1 MPILYWT
8 TKDIKEFVEQE
19 HIQCHPLY
27 YDDNG
32 EFHPE
37 RRLGCIGC
45 PLISPSKR
53 MEQLKQHPKF
63 ILQYAKNVYIYRET
77 QTKKRM
83 DKGMSYEEAFE
94 PFALFEDE
102 YGAVFFNLFCKN
114 KEEYIRKTTGL
125 FGRMDVKQFLEDYFK
140 IDLP

>member
-1 MPILYWT
+1 
-8 TKDIKEFVEQE
+8 
-19 HIQCHPLY
+19 
-27 YDDNG
+27 
-32 EFHPE
+32 
-37 RRLGCIGC
+37 
-45 PLISPSKR
+45 
-53 MEQLKQHPKF
+53 
-63 ILQYAKNVYIYRET
+63 
-77 QTKKRM
+77 
-83 DKGMSYEEAFE
+83 MSYEEAFE